1 MSNHLFVIKD
11 YDRVVAFYTDLE
23 KAKNELKHIY
33 NTIFDFKYYS
43 YEINVYDLIDNEY
56 IITNVSYIYKFDN
69 FQIKNIV

>member
-1 MSNHLFVIKD
+1 MSNKLFVIKESG
-11 YDRVVAFYTDLE
+11 RIVTFYNDLE
-23 KAKNELKHIY
+23 KAKYELKNIY